1 MSLKSKDSKKPIL
14 LLVDG
19 HSLAFRSFY
28 AFSKGVDGGL
38 TTKEGFPTSVTYGFL
53 KSLLDNC
60 KNINAEGVC
69 ITFDTEKPTFRHE
82 LDPNYKA
89 NRDVAPDVFF
99 QDIEQLEIIL
109 KESLNLPIF
118 KSPGF
123 EADDL
128 LGTIANDAS
137 SKGWC
142 VNILS
147 GDRDLFQ
154 LVDDQKDI
162 YVLYMGGGPYA
173 KSGNPT
179 LMNEN
184 GVKEKLGVYPERV
197 VDLKALTGDS
207 SDNIPGIKGV
217 GPKTAINLLKE
228 NDTLDGIYKA
238 LDIIQ
243 KDEDK
248 KYQGFI
254 KGAVREKLKN
264 DKFNAYL
271 SRDLA
276 KIDVEVPLVLS
287 NGYELN
293 QINQDALS
301 ESLQKLELSTLLR
314 QVDIFNSAFSKGGF
328 NKNNEEKQK
337 KKESKVSASI
347 DSEETEHEIPK
358 IKVNIVN
365 NFKLLDQLVK
375 RLEITKEIVALDTET
390 NSLNPLDAE
399 LVGIGFCLG
408 EEINDLFYIPLSHQS
423 QKKEIN
429 QLAIEDVF
437 FNLRSW
443 IESPEKEKTLQNC
456 KFDRQI
462 FYNHGLNL
470 RGVTF
475 DTLLADYILNN
486 QEKHGLSEI
495 SFREFG
501 FKPPTFKETVGK
513 NKDFSFVDINDA
525 SIYCGYD
532 VFLTYKIAK
541 IFKERF
547 NNENKDLTKLFK
559 EIELPLEPV
568 LSEMEMNGIRI
579 DTTYLNELSG
589 ELKSTLENIEE
600 NVFEIAK
607 QEFNLSSPKQL
618 GEILFEKLNL
628 DKKKSRKTKTGW
640 STDAVVLERLVEEH
654 EIIPFLIKH
663 RTLSKLLSTY
673 IDALPNL
680 ISEKTGRVH
689 TNFNQAATATGR
701 LSSSNPNLQNIP
713 VRTEFSRRI
722 RKAFLPEKG
731 WKLLSADYSQIELRI
746 LAHLANEEILINA
759 FHKNDDIHSLTARL
773 IFEKEDINSDERR
786 VGKTINFGVIY
797 GMGIKKFARSTG
809 VSTTEAKEF
818 LIKYKERYAK
828 IFKFLELQER
838 LALSKGYV
846 ETIFGRK
853 REFKFDKNGLG
864 RLIGKDPYEIDLQT
878 ARKAGMEA
886 QSLRAAANAPIQGSS
901 ADIIKIAMVQLNK
914 KLLEMNIPVKMLL
927 QVHDELLFEVQP
939 DFLEITKQLVK
950 ETMEDCVKLN
960 VPLLVDIGVG
970 NNWMETK

>member
-1 MSLKSKDSKKPIL
+1 MSLKSENSKKPIL

-28 AFSKGVDGGL
+28 AFSKGIDGGL

-60 KNINAEGVC
+60 KNISPEGVC

-109 KESLNLPIF
+109 EESLNLPIF
-118 KSPGF
+118 KSPGY

-184 GVKEKLGVYPERV
+184 GVKEKLGVAPERV

-228 NDTLDGIYKA
+228 NDTLDGIYQA
-238 LDIIQ
+238 LDKIQ
-243 KDEDK
+243 QNNDK
-248 KYQGFI
+248 KYKGFI
-254 KGAVREKLKN
+254 KGSVIEKLRN
-264 DKFNAYL
+264 DKHNAFL

-276 KIDVEVPLVLS
+276 KINTEVPLILS
-287 NGYELN
+287 NGYELKN
-293 QINQDALS
+293 INQELLS
-301 ESLQKLELSTLLR
+301 ESLKKLELSTLLR
-314 QVDIFNSAFSKGGF
+314 QIDIFNSTFSKGGF
-328 NKNNEEKQK
+328 DKNNVAKEEEKAP
-337 KKESKVSASI
+337 KVSSNNELEN
-347 DSEETEHEIPK
+347 SENKIPK
-358 IKVNIVN
+358 IKVTVVN
-365 NFKLLDQLVK
+365 DFELLDKLIQ
-375 RLEITKEIVALDTET
+375 RLEKTNEIVSLDTET
-390 NSLNPLDAE
+390 NSLNPIDAE
-399 LVGIGFCLG
+399 LVGIGLCLG
-408 EEINDLFYIPLSHQS
+408 EENDDLFYIPLGHQT
-423 QKKEIN
+423 KKETPN
-429 QLAIEDVF
+429 QLSIEDVF
-437 FNLRSW
+437 SKLRNW
-443 IESPEKEKTLQNC
+443 IEDPKKEKALQNS

-462 FYNHGLNL
+462 FFNHGLDL
-470 RGVTF
+470 KGVTF
-475 DTLLADYILNN
+475 DTLLADYLLNN

-495 SFREFG
+495 SFRLFG
-501 FKPPTFKETVGK
+501 FKPPSFKETVGK
-513 NKDFSFVDINDA
+513 NKDFSFVDIDEA

-532 VFLTYKIAK
+532 VFLTFKIVK

-547 NNENKDLTKLFK
+547 SKEKNELIKLFE

-568 LSEMEMNGIRI
+568 LSQMEMNGITI
-579 DTTYLNELSG
+579 DIPYLDKLSK
-589 ELKSTLENIEE
+589 ELKSTLEDIESKVYE
-600 NVFEIAK
+600 LAE
-607 QEFNLSSPKQL
+607 ETFNLSSPKQL

-640 STDAVVLERLVEEH
+640 STDAVVLERLVDEH
-654 EIIPFLIKH
+654 EIIQHLIKH

-680 ISEKTGRVH
+680 INEKTGRVH

-722 RKAFLPEKG
+722 RKAFLPEKN

-746 LAHLANEEILINA
+746 LAHLADEEILINA

-773 IFEKEDINSDERR
+773 IFEKEEISSDERR

-809 VSTTEAKEF
+809 VSTPEAKEF
-818 LIKYKERYAK
+818 LIKYKERYSK

-846 ETIFGRK
+846 KTIFGRK

-864 RLIGKDPYEIDLQT
+864 RLIGKDPYEIDLQS
-878 ARKAGMEA
+878 ARRAGMEA

-914 KLLEMNIPVKMLL
+914 KFIEMNVPAKMLL
-927 QVHDELLFEVQP
+927 QVHDELLFEVEP
-939 DFLEITKQLVK
+939 DSLEITTKLVK
-950 ETMEDCVKLN
+950 KTMEDCVKLN
-960 VPLLVDIGVG
+960 VPLLVDIGIG
-970 NNWMETK
+970 DNWMETK